1 MLVTVSAT
9 VSLKIAVIR
18 TFADNNHRLGA
29 ALYNGFAAQAIL
41 KFPGPGLR
49 ASFGWDRAQA
59 RCVWARPV
67 SSLRSEKIVKAQGSL
82 RSQKI
87 CQGARR

>member
-41 KFPGPGLR
+41 R
-49 ASFGWDRAQA
+49 ITH
-59 RCVWARPV
+59 
-67 SSLRSEKIVKAQGSL
+67 EKINLNRNNSDSGNVSCG
-82 RSQKI
+82 
-87 CQGARR
+87 

>member
-49 ASFGWDRAQA
+49 ASFLRTLRVQA
-59 RCVWARPV
+59 RRVFCQAAGRR
-67 SSLRSEKIVKAQGSL
+67 SRRDFLRIS
-82 RSQKI
+82 
-87 CQGARR
+87 C